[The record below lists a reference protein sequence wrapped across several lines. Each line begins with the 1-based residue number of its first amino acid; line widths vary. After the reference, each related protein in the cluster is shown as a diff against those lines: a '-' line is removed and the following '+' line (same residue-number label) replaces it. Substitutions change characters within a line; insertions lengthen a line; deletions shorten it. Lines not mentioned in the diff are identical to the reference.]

1 MLLTIAIPT
10 YKSKNTLL
18 RLIASICDQLGNP
31 EFQEI
36 EVVISD
42 NDPDSQ
48 IYSAILE
55 KVMGSN
61 IEFKYHRNKVNLGY
75 DGNLAQLV
83 TMARGK
89 FIKFI
94 ADDDTLGLFF
104 IKNHLNLLNNA
115 TPDIVINEFQTYTGE
130 SHSIFDGSINS
141 DLETYSPPWDLRQ
154 LDSLKGRFGQ
164 VSSLTFRLD
173 QIINIFQAQES
184 NFIHLFWFYSL
195 IEKSRVAYEAN
206 PQIYVQLGSP
216 NFSSNQLQI
225 IETQLVGLGSIKHAA
240 MVDPNFKRDI
250 LRRSQNY
257 SFGVLRL
264 FPELTYR
271 EKRYL
276 LWKFRAD
283 FLARPGRF
291 SRYFVFFFMPKSV
304 KSTLRLLKGL

>member
-10 YKSKNTLL
+10 YKSENTLL
-18 RLIASICDQLGNP
+18 RLIASICNQLGNP
-31 EFQEI
+31 DFQEI

-42 NDPDSQ
+42 NDPESQ
-48 IYSAILE
+48 IYSSIME
-55 KVMGSN
+55 KVKGSK
-61 IEFKYHRNKVNLGY
+61 IELKYHRNKVNLGY

-94 ADDDTLGLFF
+94 ADDDTFGLFF
-104 IKNHLNLLNNA
+104 VKNHLSLISNSF
-115 TPDIVINEFQTYTGE
+115 PDIVINEFQTYTGE
-130 SHSIFDGSINS
+130 SHSNIDGSMNS
-141 DLETYSPPWDLRQ
+141 DIETYCPPWDLRQ

-173 QIINIFQAQES
+173 QVVNIFQQYES

-195 IEKSRVAYEAN
+195 IEKSRVVFEAN

-225 IETQLVGLGSIKHAA
+225 IETQLVGLRSIKYAA
-240 MVDPNFKRDI
+240 MADSNFKRDI

-257 SFGVLRL
+257 CFGVLRL

-271 EKRYL
+271 EKKDL

-291 SRYFVFFFMPKSV
+291 SRYIVFFFMPKSIR
-304 KSTLRLLKGL
+304 STLRQLKGL